1 MIVRRLIVEFSRDAV
16 PRRTVV
22 PSQLPSPRVES
33 SAPPT
38 TAAVSNA
45 VAGSSTFRQP
55 LSTFAPFSLA
65 SAVPHSTF
73 PPPPLHKRLP
83 SDRPFS
89 SNTEEQPSAVST
101 AWLDDVRASTM
112 ANGYDRVVPLA
123 TDLDIIGTSKRGR
136 SDEDSEDWPSRNE
149 RNRSAVLRTQLG
161 STDEFTEPNG
171 DRVAHGIPDPRRPTS
186 RIESYIPVR
195 HIHCF
200 VRLPLTLYMSRKI

>member
-73 PPPPLHKRLP
+73 PPPLLHKRLP
-83 SDRPFS
+83 SDRPFF
-89 SNTEEQPSAVST
+89 SNTEEPSAVST
-101 AWLDDVRASTM
+101 AWLNDVRASTM
-112 ANGYDRVVPLA
+112 ASSHTQEGLFSMELDSRV
-123 TDLDIIGTSKRGR
+123 TSKRRGR
-136 SDEDSEDWPSRNE
+136 TDEDDSQSRSQRKE
-149 RNRSAVLRTQLG
+149 RVAVREQPG
-161 STDEFTEPNG
+161 STDEMTCSNG
-171 DRVAHGIPDPRRPTS
+171 DRVVHGIRDPYQLPSSSKMR
-186 RIESYIPVR
+186 IPVR
-195 HIHCF
+195 FISCPF
-200 VRLPLTLYMSRKI
+200 DTC